1 MTPSRIVGLTVACI
15 LYICNVQAKRG
26 VGDNTQ
32 DWGYAEVR
40 PGAHMF
46 WWLYYANVTT
56 DFAEK
61 PLVIW
66 LQGGPGASS
75 TGYGNFMELGPLDVN
90 LNPRNHTWVRDY
102 NVLFIDN
109 PVGSGFSYV
118 TSSAAFA
125 RTNAQIADDL
135 VECMRAFYKQVPQ
148 FRNVPVY
155 ITSESYG
162 GKMAA
167 EFAFNWYKAEKAG
180 SIKSNLKG
188 VGLGD
193 AWISPEDSVMTYAP
207 YLLQTGMV
215 DTSGYFDIQRAANRT
230 RDAVKTNQWSL
241 ATNLWA
247 YTENVI
253 MRVTRNIDFYN
264 ILTKVRTSQAM
275 RVFRDN
281 EESAK
286 SLVRETVLR
295 DGEGLN
301 MLMNTKVKDTLKLP
315 SIWGAQS
322 DKVFNSLYADFMKPV
337 TQVVQRLLD
346 ETNLKVFVYS
356 GQLDLIVD
364 TPGTLLWV
372 EKMRWARYLEW
383 KTAQRVPV
391 VVDGVIEGYQKSS
404 SNFAFY
410 WINRAGHM
418 VPADNPAGMSA
429 LLADLTQN

>member
-1 MTPSRIVGLTVACI
+1 MTPSRIVALTVACI
-15 LYICNVQAKRG
+15 LCICNAKRG
-26 VGDNTQ
+26 FGDNTQ

-66 LQGGPGASS
+66 LQGGPGA
-75 TGYGNFMELGPLDVN
+75 F
-90 LNPRNHTWVRDY
+90 VRDY

-118 TSSAAFA
+118 TSSALFA

-148 FRNVPVY
+148 FKNVPVY

-180 SIKSNLKG
+180 YIESNLKG

-207 YLLQTGMV
+207 YLLQTGMI
-215 DTSGYFDIQRAANRT
+215 DTSGYFDVQRAANRT
-230 RDAVKTNQWSL
+230 RDAIKKNQWSL
-241 ATNLWA
+241 ATDLWA
-247 YTENVI
+247 YTGNI
-253 MRVTRNIDFYN
+253 IIRSTRNIDFYN
-264 ILTKVRTSQAM
+264 ILTKVRTSPAM
-275 RVFRDN
+275 RAIRIN
-281 EESAK
+281 KEG
-286 SLVRETVLR
+286 LVRKNVLR
-295 DGEGLN
+295 DDEGLS

-322 DKVFNSLYADFMKPV
+322 DKVRSSLYVDFMKPV

-346 ETNLKVFVYS
+346 ETSLKVFVYN

-404 SNFAFY
+404 GNFAFY

-418 VPADNPAGMSA
+418 VPADNPAAMSA